1 MAKKTKKIE
10 ENSENIDLTILSEE
24 NNENTTSTISS
35 EENNENATLTIS
47 SEELMKDTK
56 LWVAKEDVSQMTI
69 LNKPTLKSI
78 SLFDLLTLEKASGLI
93 CKRYENTVKMYD
105 GTINAK
111 GGEYVRFKTF
121 LDIHTNV
128 LNEIENRIL
137 DFK

>member
-1 MAKKTKKIE
+1 MAKKTNKIE
-10 ENSENIDLTILSEE
+10 KKS
-24 NNENTTSTISS
+24 ENTTLVKEVKASSTI
-35 EENNENATLTIS
+35 ENASISVNVETS
-47 SEELMKDTK
+47 SEELMKDAK
-56 LWVAKEDVSQMTI
+56 LWVVKEDVPQMTI
-69 LNKPTLKSI
+69 LSKPRLESI

-111 GGEYVRFKTF
+111 SGEYARFKTF

-137 DFK
+137 EFK

>member
-1 MAKKTKKIE
+1 MAKKTNKIE
-10 ENSENIDLTILSEE
+10 ENSENTTLVKEVKASST
-24 NNENTTSTISS
+24 NENVSTSVNT
-35 EENNENATLTIS
+35 EIS

-56 LWVAKEDVSQMTI
+56 LWVDKEDVSQMTI
-69 LNKPTLKSI
+69 LSKPTLKSI

-111 GGEYVRFKTF
+111 GGEYARFKTY

-128 LNEIENRIL
+128 LNEIEKRIL
-137 DFK
+137 EFK

>member
-1 MAKKTKKIE
+1 MAKKTNKIE
-10 ENSENIDLTILSEE
+10 ENSENTTLVKEVKASST
-24 NNENTTSTISS
+24 NENVSTSVNT
-35 EENNENATLTIS
+35 EIS

-56 LWVAKEDVSQMTI
+56 LWVAKEDVSQMNI
-69 LNKPTLKSI
+69 LSKPTLKSI

-111 GGEYVRFKTF
+111 GGEYARFKTY

-128 LNEIENRIL
+128 LNEIEKRIL
-137 DFK
+137 EFK

>member
-1 MAKKTKKIE
+1 MAKKTNKIE
-10 ENSENIDLTILSEE
+10 ENSENTTLVKEVKASST
-24 NNENTTSTISS
+24 NENVSTSV
-35 EENNENATLTIS
+35 NAEIS

-69 LNKPTLKSI
+69 LSKPTLKSI

-111 GGEYVRFKTF
+111 GGEYARFKTY

-137 DFK
+137 EFK

>member
-1 MAKKTKKIE
+1 MAKKSNKIE
-10 ENSENIDLTILSEE
+10 ENSENTTLVKEVKANSTDE
-24 NNENTTSTISS
+24 NVSTSVNT
-35 EENNENATLTIS
+35 EIS

-56 LWVAKEDVSQMTI
+56 LWVAKEDVLQMTI
-69 LNKPTLKSI
+69 LSKPTLKSI

-111 GGEYVRFKTF
+111 GGEYARFKTY

-137 DFK
+137 EFK